1 MHYHNST
8 ATFLLFIILFWIIGK
23 NLHLV
28 HCQLQNF
35 VFTFFF
41 GWLCHFQRWVF
52 FWKTLT
58 QKKFHSIDIFFNFCK
73 CSKDVKASIWWWPFT
88 FLTSEV
94 QFWIKSTAFLFF
106 IYFLILFFKIFHH
119 WLWSPNLAAFQF
131 LGTSFPSSPQ
141 SQLQPHCLLH
151 LQFWKLCNI
160 PSCLCAKVLFRL
172 FYLKG
177 LKAIC
182 RGHALFLTILTA
194 RKTNLIQ
201 PNLLG

>member
-1 MHYHNST
+1 MHQLRS
-8 ATFLLFIILFWIIGK
+8 
-23 NLHLV
+23 
-28 HCQLQNF
+28 QLQNF

-106 IYFLILFFKIFHH
+106 IYFFDLVFQDFSSLTLIPQFRLLFSFWGLRFHH
-119 WLWSPNLAAFQF
+119 LLSHNFSRIA
-131 LGTSFPSSPQ
+131 SFICSSG
-141 SQLQPHCLLH
+141 S
-151 LQFWKLCNI
+151 
-160 PSCLCAKVLFRL
+160 S
-172 FYLKG
+172 
-177 LKAIC
+177 AIFPP
-182 RGHALFLTILTA
+182 AL
-194 RKTNLIQ
+194 RKSTF
-201 PNLLG
+201 

>member
-8 ATFLLFIILFWIIGK
+8 DKQTFLLFIILFWIIGLK
-23 NLHLV
+23 FASTKKSVAELRFHIFLRMIMSFPEV
-28 HCQLQNF
+28 S
-35 VFTFFF
+35 
-41 GWLCHFQRWVF
+41 F

-160 PSCLCAKVLFRL
+160 PSCSAQK
-172 FYLKG
+172 Y
-177 LKAIC
+177 
-182 RGHALFLTILTA
+182 FLDFFT
-194 RKTNLIQ
+194 
-201 PNLLG
+201 

>member
-8 ATFLLFIILFWIIGK
+8 DKQTFLLFIILFWIIGK

-52 FWKTLT
+52 SGKLWLKRSFIPSTFSLTSASAAKMWKQASGGGLSLSWL
-58 QKKFHSIDIFFNFCK
+58 QRFNFELNQLLSC
-73 CSKDVKASIWWWPFT
+73 
-88 FLTSEV
+88 
-94 QFWIKSTAFLFF
+94 FF

-160 PSCLCAKVLFRL
+160 PSCSAQK
-172 FYLKG
+172 Y
-177 LKAIC
+177 
-182 RGHALFLTILTA
+182 FLDFFT
-194 RKTNLIQ
+194 
-201 PNLLG
+201 